1 MTTNAI
7 TGAAPS
13 NPLARFMPPDAI
25 SRIIPLLIVAALW
38 EIAPRAGWINAEFLP
53 SLTAVA
59 KAWYNSMITGE
70 LPYHTYASLLNWVLG
85 LSGGIIFGVIVGV
98 LMGWYPLI
106 NATVGPLVQMTFP
119 IPRTALVPV
128 MILWLGLGAASK
140 IASIFSGCLLPVIIS
155 SYNGAR
161 GVDQT
166 LIWSA
171 RGLGASDRQVLWQV
185 VLPGAVPDILAGIRS
200 AMAIAFLL
208 MVTSEFLVGGR
219 GLGYLIAFLG
229 DAGAY
234 DAMFAVVLTVA
245 AIGFFAD
252 RGYLKLMS
260 WLLRWRG

>member
-1 MTTNAI
+1 MSTQTL
-7 TGAAPS
+7 TGEAPA
-13 NPLARFMPPDAI
+13 NPLTRILSSDTA
-25 SRIIPLLIVAALW
+25 SRIIPILIVAALW
-38 EIAPRAGWINAEFLP
+38 EIAPRAGWVNPEFLP

-59 KAWYNSMITGE
+59 KAWYKSMATGE
-70 LPYHTYASLLNWVLG
+70 LPYHTYASLLNWLLG
-85 LSGGIIFGVIVGV
+85 LGGGIIFGVLVGV

-155 SYNGAR
+155 AYNGAR

-171 RGLGASDRQVLWQV
+171 RGLGATNRQVLWQV
-185 VLPGAVPDILAGIRS
+185 ILPGAIPDILAGIRS

-245 AIGFFAD
+245 AIGYFAD